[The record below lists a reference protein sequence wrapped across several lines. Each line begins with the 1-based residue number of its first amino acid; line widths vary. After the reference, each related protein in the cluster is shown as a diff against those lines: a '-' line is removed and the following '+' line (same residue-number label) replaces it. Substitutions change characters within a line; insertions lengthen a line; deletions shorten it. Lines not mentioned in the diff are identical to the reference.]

1 MGEVYE
7 GKASMCIK
15 LLKVLNSG
23 RVYSVSELADL
34 IDTKPRN
41 VIEYKKELELM
52 GYDIETL
59 PGRYGG
65 YKMNTS
71 ANIPTVKLMPQEKNA
86 LFEAYNYV
94 YSKKDFIH
102 KKELSKAFGSLMSC
116 VKIEDKSDKLMVVDK
131 YQLQMPEEKIQ
142 ERYNFIEDAINA
154 KKTIEME
161 YSSLKSGLKT
171 HLVDPYKLFIY
182 NNSWFFLGWDH
193 EHGEVRYYKLNR
205 MQSYKLINKTFRV
218 WKDFKEQ
225 SYFDEHG
232 LIHNGEYHHVEMI
245 VTGTRAVLMQERV
258 YGKNQIMTDLGNGS
272 YKVSLDMQNDN
283 TMVSFVLGCG
293 TETTVLEPQWLID
306 EVKKKVKEIS
316 EKYEK

>member
-1 MGEVYE
+1 MSEVYE

-23 RVYSVSELADL
+23 RLYSVSELADL

-52 GYDIETL
+52 GYDIETV

-71 ANIPTVKLMPQEKNA
+71 ANIPTVKLMPNEKSA

-94 YSKKDFIH
+94 YSKKDFMH
-102 KKELSKAFGSLMSC
+102 KKELAKAFGSLMSC
-116 VKIEDKSDKLMVVDK
+116 VQIEDKSDKLMVVDK
-131 YQLQMPEEKIQ
+131 YQLQMSEDKIQ
-142 ERYNFIEDAINA
+142 ERYNFIDDAINV
-154 KKTIEME
+154 KRTVEME

-182 NNSWFFLGWDH
+182 NNSWFFLAWDH

-205 MQSYKLINKTFRV
+205 MQTYKLTNKSFRV
-218 WKDFKEQ
+218 WSQFKEQ

-232 LIHNGEYHHVEMI
+232 LIQNGEYHHVEMI
-245 VTGTRAVLMQERV
+245 VTGTRAVLMKERV
-258 YGKNQIMTDLGNGS
+258 YGKNQVMTDLGNGS
-272 YKVSLDMQNDN
+272 YKVSMDMQNDN

-293 TETTVLEPQWLID
+293 NEATVLEPQWLRD
-306 EVKKKVKEIS
+306 EVKKKAKEIS